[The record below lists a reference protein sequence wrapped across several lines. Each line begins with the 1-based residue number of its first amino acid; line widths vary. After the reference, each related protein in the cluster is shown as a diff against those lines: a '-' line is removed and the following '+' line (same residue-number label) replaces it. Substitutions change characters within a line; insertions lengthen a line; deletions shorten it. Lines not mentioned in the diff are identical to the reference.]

1 LSRENS
7 GPCSFRSGPDRLRQ
21 PLGPAPTIVK
31 VPVPVPC
38 VSAQLPG
45 PPDYPDTAAA
55 LRAAPDLAE
64 FTRLLS
70 AGWPLRDARLTA
82 LEAAVEACRAPPRP

>member
-1 LSRENS
+1 MKVPALVLSAAVLTGCAS
-7 GPCSFRSGPDRLRQ
+7 PSVP
-21 PLGPAPTIVK
+21 PPTLVK

-38 VSAQLPG
+38 VSAQLPA
-45 PPDYPDTAAA
+45 PPDYPDTREA

-82 LEAAVEACRAPPRP
+82 LEAAVEACRAAPPRP

>member
-1 LSRENS
+1 MKL
-7 GPCSFRSGPDRLRQ
+7 FAVI
-21 PLGPAPTIVK
+21 PAGLVLAGCASASVPPPTLVK

-64 FTRLLS
+64 FTRLLA
-70 AGWPLRDARLTA
+70 AGWPLRDARLSA
-82 LEAAVEACRAPPRP
+82 LEAAVEACRAAP